1 MNKQSKLLKTLLRRI
16 KETREQKSI
25 PQEDIEESLI
35 IGPGWIDS
43 FESGDV
49 SITLETLLAILQHV
63 DVPLSDIT
71 KDISIENNQ
80 AFPRNI
86 YAIENGSGI
95 DVRFKYAKHDAVYF
109 LDKATVAEFNQVIK
123 ELRNG
128 LAKLVSESE
137 DQSEALKT
145 EAVAQAFMK
154 AVNFW
159 PDANPSDIWWFII
172 YRAYCDPYNHPAKY
186 SRLSFE
192 QSWKRT
198 GGWALEEILVR
209 HYGPP
214 LLKKGIRLFIA
225 PTDERIRL
233 LAQANVSDR
242 LEADKADILLTGKIK
257 GKEVFFGV
265 VHVKASFAERRTD
278 DVPMSKALV
287 DGGYVSPLWTL
298 DCKSTPSEKPFNKGE
313 LGVAKSSGKDRR
325 SAKRKD
331 IEDDGYF
338 SSCFSYNKN
347 TIPTPSNQQSKA
359 KIFVCDFNDVS
370 KDVFYKFIVERW
382 NHFSAAYSDKDA

>member
-1 MNKQSKLLKTLLRRI
+1 MALA
-16 KETREQKSI
+16 
-25 PQEDIEESLI
+25 
-35 IGPGWIDS
+35 GWIDS

-49 SITLETLLAILQHV
+49 SLTLDTLLSILNEI

-71 KDISIENNQ
+71 TNISIENNQ
-80 AFPRNI
+80 ELPRNI
-86 YAIENGSGI
+86 YAVEKDEGI

-109 LDKATVAEFNQVIK
+109 LENATVPEFNQVIR

-128 LAKLVSESE
+128 LAKLVSEDE

-145 EAVAQAFMK
+145 EAVAKAFFK
-154 AVNFW
+154 AVKFW
-159 PDANPSDIWWFII
+159 PNANPSDIWWFII
-172 YRAYCDPYNHPAKY
+172 YRAYCDPFNHPAKY

-209 HYGPP
+209 HYGPS
-214 LLKKGIRLFIA
+214 LKNKGIRLFIA
-225 PTDERIRL
+225 PADERVRL
-233 LAQANVSDR
+233 LAQAKVSDR
-242 LEADKADILLTGKIK
+242 LEADKADVLLTGKI
-257 GKEVFFGV
+257 GGEETFFGV

-287 DGGYVSPLWTL
+287 SGGYVSPLWTL
-298 DCKSTPSEKPFNKGE
+298 DCKSTPSANPLNKGE
-313 LGVAKSSGKDRR
+313 LGVSKGKR

-347 TIPTPSNQQSKA
+347 TVPTSNEQNSAA
-359 KIFVCDFNDVS
+359 KIFVCDFNNPSGD
-370 KDVFYKFIVERW
+370 DFFNFILDKW
-382 NHFSAAYSDKDA
+382 LQFSAANNGKNS

>member
-1 MNKQSKLLKTLLRRI
+1 MNKQSKLLKTLLNRI
-16 KETREQKSI
+16 KEARTQKNI
-25 PQEDIEESLI
+25 TQTKIEESLI

-43 FESGDV
+43 FENGDV
-49 SITLETLLAILQHV
+49 SITLETLLAILKHV
-63 DVPLSDIT
+63 DAPLSDIT
-71 KDISIENNQ
+71 KDINIGNNQ
-80 AFPRNI
+80 EFPRSI
-86 YAIENGSGI
+86 YAVENGTGI

-109 LDKATVAEFNQVIK
+109 LENATVSEFNQVIK
-123 ELRNG
+123 VLRDG
-128 LAKLVSESE
+128 LAKLVSVDEE
-137 DQSEALKT
+137 QSEALKT
-145 EAVAQAFMK
+145 EAVAQAFIK
-154 AVNFW
+154 AVQFW
-159 PDANPSDIWWFII
+159 PSANPSDIWWFII
-172 YRAYCDPYNHPAKY
+172 YRAYRDPFNHPAKY

-225 PTDERIRL
+225 PTGERIRL

-242 LEADKADILLTGKIK
+242 LEADKADVLLTGEIK

-298 DCKSTPSEKPFNKGE
+298 DCKSTPSVNPLNKGE
-313 LGVAKSSGKDRR
+313 LGAAKKSDEDRR

-347 TIPTPSNQQSKA
+347 TIPTPINQESKA
-359 KIFVCDFNDVS
+359 RILVCNFNGVHQDP
-370 KDVFYKFIVERW
+370 FYNFIVESW
-382 NHFSAAYSDKDA
+382 HHFSTAYSGKNS